1 MTQDERKLIEM
12 ALEALLHAYHEDEA
26 HPKTLETITAIK
38 EALAQPETPYKIGQR
53 IAKTGG
59 GISHLWSAVSQDD
72 EIAEAERGFKEAL
85 AQPEQDWI
93 ERERAVGYREGHQ
106 NALKQMAQ
114 PEQEPVEIPDCGE
127 AGHADGAC
135 GNRECLP
142 SFRRNTTPPQRK
154 PLTSQERDAKRWR
167 FLMENSY
174 DSESV
179 TQFHVWEHSWEPH
192 SQTGEP
198 TEWKQRVRG
207 IALIDFIDRA
217 IEAAHGIKE

>member
-12 ALEALLHAYHEDEA
+12 ALKALEVAKQHIWLGDKAGVEANIKA
-26 HPKTLETITAIK
+26 HQTIIFIK
-38 EALAQPETPYKIGQR
+38 EAL
-53 IAKTGG
+53 
-59 GISHLWSAVSQDD
+59 
-72 EIAEAERGFKEAL
+72 
-85 AQPEQDWI
+85 
-93 ERERAVGYREGHQ
+93 
-106 NALKQMAQ
+106 AQ

>member
-1 MTQDERKLIEM
+1 MTPQERKVIEL
-12 ALEALLHAYHEDEA
+12 ALEALENSVDSVVEDAFNAEQLYGNYPTRQGKVGGLKVLA
-26 HPKTLETITAIK
+26 EQHKQAITAIK
-38 EALAQPETPYKIGQR
+38 EALAQPE
-53 IAKTGG
+53 
-59 GISHLWSAVSQDD
+59 
-72 EIAEAERGFKEAL
+72 
-85 AQPEQDWI
+85 
-93 ERERAVGYREGHQ
+93 
-106 NALKQMAQ
+106 
-114 PEQEPVEIPDCGE
+114 QEPVAYCWKSLSTGDLFDFVENKNGDALKEQDEDFPTSNLI
-127 AGHADGAC
+127 
-135 GNRECLP
+135 LLY
-142 SFRRNTTPPQRK
+142 TTPPQRK

-217 IEAAHGIKE
+217 IEAAHGIKGEA